1 MIGGIPFEKS
11 LLGKAYAGAH
21 LRIQRAFVIA
31 VLVGAAGSLSVAA
44 ASLVGNGQQSPGA
57 TQTEPINEP
66 RNAPGKPSGLPVSKG
81 AAAIEQ
87 HSAKCSLTLTVS
99 ADALFG
105 IDRWTLNPDAGQ
117 TLDVLGPMIANAGK
131 HPVHIEA
138 FTDSTTAD
146 DYAHMLTE
154 KRAITVRGWLVNH
167 GFLPEATTIDGL
179 GKHNPLVSNP
189 KPDGADDPL
198 GRQRNRRMEVVIDT
212 CK

>member
-11 LLGKAYAGAH
+11 LRRKGYVGVH
-21 LRIQRAFVIA
+21 LRIQGAFVIA
-31 VLVGAAGSLSVAA
+31 VLVAVAGSLSIATAA
-44 ASLVGNGQQSPGA
+44 PVGNGQQSSGA

-66 RNAPGKPSGLPVSKG
+66 RNAPGKPSGPPVSKG
-81 AAAIEQ
+81 EAAIER
-87 HSAKCSLTLTVS
+87 HKTKCSLTLTVS

-117 TLDVLGPMIANAGK
+117 TLEVLGPMIANAGK
-131 HPVHIEA
+131 HPLRIEA

-146 DYAHMLTE
+146 DYAHMLTQ
-154 KRAITVRGWLVNH
+154 KRAITVRGWLINH
-167 GFLPEATTIDGL
+167 AFVPEGTPIEGM
-179 GKHNPLVSNP
+179 GKQNPVTPNN

-198 GRQRNRRMEVVIDT
+198 GRQKNRRIEVVIDT